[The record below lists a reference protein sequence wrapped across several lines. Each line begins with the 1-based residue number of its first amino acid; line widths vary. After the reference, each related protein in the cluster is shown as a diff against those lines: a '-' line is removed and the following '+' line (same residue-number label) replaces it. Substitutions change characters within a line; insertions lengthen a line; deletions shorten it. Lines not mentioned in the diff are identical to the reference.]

1 MVPRP
6 GPTAGLA
13 RGVFWAL
20 LFSCFCLVLAFT
32 AARAAAEPVPYTPPA
47 EVVIEPDLPES
58 VTACPEA
65 PGVYEGEDSVVA
77 ELRALRIA
85 QADFCAAVASRQ
97 REQLRRTFW
106 ALAEAVDAS
115 EQRVLSNTLLSES
128 RDRLEAPVPVEVE
141 QWSEAEPLATQDAGA
156 EDLVASVDASGES
169 IRSAL
174 WFLIG
179 LLAMLGGSA
188 LYRHLKP

>member
-1 MVPRP
+1 MAPRP

-20 LFSCFCLVLAFT
+20 LFTCCLGLAF
-32 AARAAAEPVPYTPPA
+32 AAAFASAEPVPYEPPG
-47 EVVIEPDLPES
+47 EVVIEPELPES
-58 VTACPEA
+58 VTACPEG
-65 PGVYEGEDSVVA
+65 PGVYEGEDPVVA
-77 ELRALRIA
+77 ELRSLRIA
-85 QADFCAAVASRQ
+85 QAEFCAAVVSRQ

-106 ALAEAVDAS
+106 ALAEAVDAAD
-115 EQRVLSNTLLSES
+115 QRVLANTLLSES

-141 QWSEAEPLATQDAGA
+141 QWSEADPLVTQDADT